1 MALIIQNKGQNN
13 AYRVKTNNG
22 ITEYDNDYLTDL
34 VNKCNY
40 TEAAKYLSNFK
51 FLDNTKQQQ
60 LEENIRMFTK
70 QGIYRDALYKSA
82 NEDQKEA
89 MQFLEQFGNYQDAY
103 NKNKE
108 NPYFNNISECKNQIA
123 NIGAFDKN
131 GNIDISFGLNFNHFK
146 IDKTDKRHY
155 NWQIEEADKTKSSK
169 DLMYIYY
176 NKFANAAKHSKPL
189 KNNICQDYGISSEE
203 FDKYCYTKDGKLH
216 IKFNKNDANSD
227 KMLVKI
233 ADILGLTSNYVFD
246 LDFGGIVE
254 KFNENVTGLTI
265 NNVKFS
271 DKYNVQA
278 NQLKANLFAA
288 SEFYKE
294 AKQKKSEFEKL
305 YNSGITSEDDDD
317 LQLFEGTSI
326 NLLSM
331 FPDLGTVSPDSEVY
345 NRRLTNITHDLTQ
358 QLRNVSKGA
367 YQLYSDI
374 STDYDDGYLRPIMDT
389 EDQNYLL
396 NRLASDLMDSENNP
410 ISNIRGMY
418 ANGKYGLLVTL
429 APKEEIVTDKKIW
442 NNFKNG
448 KEYTGKRIKIFIPG
462 LASEKIQR
470 AMESDTKFESK
481 GYLESIK
488 HVNGEYVTEDGN
500 YSIQYKNNQYQVAD
514 LNNPNSSYTPIDAQ
528 TALNVINSGIL
539 KTRMTNNILS
549 KADANGKS
557 TTEMEDYMKRAS
569 VATIADLNNNSEPLK
584 YLDGTEIKLDDIFKR
599 KIDMSKINQETYNK
613 ILQILDM
620 YKYYSMMTDFYLN
633 N

>member
-1 MALIIQNKGQNN
+1 MALLIQNKGQDN
-13 AYRVKTNNG
+13 AYQVKTNNG
-22 ITEYDNDYLTDL
+22 ITEYNSEYLTDL

-51 FLDNTKQQQ
+51 FLDNAKQQQ

-103 NKNKE
+103 NKNK
-108 NPYFNNISECKNQIA
+108 NNHYFNIISDCKNSLIK
-123 NIGAFDKN
+123 NNFFDKN
-131 GNIDISFGLNFNHFK
+131 GNVDMSFDLNLNYFYNR
-146 IDKTDKRHY
+146 IDKKDWDSSIAKADATKNVNLLTNLYALRYYDTAQY
-155 NWQIEEADKTKSSK
+155 N
-169 DLMYIYY
+169 
-176 NKFANAAKHSKPL
+176 KPL
-189 KNNICQDYGISSEE
+189 KNKICQDYEISPEE
-203 FDKYCYTKDGKLH
+203 FDKYCYTKDGSIH

-227 KMLVKI
+227 NMLVKI
-233 ADILGLTSNYVFD
+233 ANILGINYYYDFSLLRLSMDRKYKITNSNSV
-246 LDFGGIVE
+246 
-254 KFNENVTGLTI
+254 KI
-265 NNVKFS
+265 NNKPIEKTEDIES
-271 DKYNVQA
+271 GPILSLYNISMA
-278 NQLKANLFAA
+278 YKKANDI
-288 SEFYKE
+288 
-294 AKQKKSEFEKL
+294 KSNFEKL

-317 LQLFEGTSI
+317 LQLFDGTSI

-331 FPDLGTVSPDSEVY
+331 FPDLGTVSPDSEIY
-345 NRRLTNITHDLTQ
+345 NRRLTNVVHDLTQ
-358 QLRNVSKGA
+358 QLRNVSKGK

-396 NRLASDLMDSENNP
+396 NRLASDLTDSENNP
-410 ISNIRGMY
+410 INNIRGMY

-462 LASEKIQR
+462 LASEQIQR
-470 AMESDTKFESK
+470 AMENDTKFESK

-528 TALNVINSGIL
+528 TALNVVNSGIL
-539 KTRMTNNILS
+539 KIRMTNNILS

-569 VATIADLNNNSEPLK
+569 VATIADLSNNSEPLK

>member
-1 MALIIQNKGQNN
+1 MALLIQNKGQDN
-13 AYRVKTNNG
+13 AYQVKTNNG
-22 ITEYDNDYLTDL
+22 ITEYNSEYLTDL

-51 FLDNTKQQQ
+51 FLDNAKQQQ

-103 NKNKE
+103 NKNK
-108 NPYFNNISECKNQIA
+108 NNHYFNIISDCKNSLIK
-123 NIGAFDKN
+123 NNFFDKN
-131 GNIDISFGLNFNHFK
+131 GNVDMSFGLNLNYFYNR
-146 IDKTDKRHY
+146 IDKKDWDSSIAKADATKNVNLLTNLYALRYYDTVQY
-155 NWQIEEADKTKSSK
+155 N
-169 DLMYIYY
+169 
-176 NKFANAAKHSKPL
+176 KPL
-189 KNNICQDYGISSEE
+189 KNKICQDYEISPEE
-203 FDKYCYTKDGKLH
+203 FDKYCYTKDGSIH

-227 KMLVKI
+227 NMLVKI
-233 ADILGLTSNYVFD
+233 ANILGINYYYDFNLLRWSMDRKYKITNSNSV
-246 LDFGGIVE
+246 
-254 KFNENVTGLTI
+254 KI
-265 NNVKFS
+265 NNKPIEKTEDIES
-271 DKYNVQA
+271 GPILSLYNISMA
-278 NQLKANLFAA
+278 YKKANDI
-288 SEFYKE
+288 
-294 AKQKKSEFEKL
+294 KSNFEKL

-317 LQLFEGTSI
+317 LQLFDGTSI

-331 FPDLGTVSPDSEVY
+331 FPDLGTVSPDSEIY
-345 NRRLTNITHDLTQ
+345 NRRLTNVVHDLTQ
-358 QLRNVSKGA
+358 QLRNVSKGK

-396 NRLASDLMDSENNP
+396 NRLASDLTDSENNP
-410 ISNIRGMY
+410 INNIRGMY

-462 LASEKIQR
+462 LASEQIQR
-470 AMESDTKFESK
+470 AMENDTKFESK

-528 TALNVINSGIL
+528 TALNVVNSGIL
-539 KTRMTNNILS
+539 KIRMTNNILS

-569 VATIADLNNNSEPLK
+569 VATIADLSNNSEPLK

>member
-1 MALIIQNKGQNN
+1 MALLIQNKGQDN
-13 AYRVKTNNG
+13 AYQVKTNNG
-22 ITEYDNDYLTDL
+22 ITEYNSEYLTDL

-51 FLDNTKQQQ
+51 FLDNAKQQQ

-103 NKNKE
+103 NKNK
-108 NPYFNNISECKNQIA
+108 NNHYFNIISDCKNSLIK
-123 NIGAFDKN
+123 NNFFDKN
-131 GNIDISFGLNFNHFK
+131 GNVDMSFDLNLNYFYNR
-146 IDKTDKRHY
+146 IDKKDWDSSIAKADATKNVNLLTNLYALRYYDTVQY
-155 NWQIEEADKTKSSK
+155 N
-169 DLMYIYY
+169 
-176 NKFANAAKHSKPL
+176 KPL
-189 KNNICQDYGISSEE
+189 KNKICQDYEISPEE
-203 FDKYCYTKDGKLH
+203 FDKYCYTKDGSIH

-227 KMLVKI
+227 NMLVKI
-233 ADILGLTSNYVFD
+233 ANILGINYYYDFNLLRWSMDRKYKITNSNSV
-246 LDFGGIVE
+246 
-254 KFNENVTGLTI
+254 KI
-265 NNVKFS
+265 NNKPIEKTEDIES
-271 DKYNVQA
+271 GPILSLYNISMA
-278 NQLKANLFAA
+278 YKKANDI
-288 SEFYKE
+288 
-294 AKQKKSEFEKL
+294 KSNFEKL

-317 LQLFEGTSI
+317 LQLFDGTSI

-331 FPDLGTVSPDSEVY
+331 FPDLGTVSPDSEIY
-345 NRRLTNITHDLTQ
+345 NRRLTNVVHDLTQ
-358 QLRNVSKGA
+358 QLRNVSKGK

-396 NRLASDLMDSENNP
+396 NRLASDLTDSENNP
-410 ISNIRGMY
+410 INNIRGMY

-462 LASEKIQR
+462 LASEQIQR
-470 AMESDTKFESK
+470 AMENDTKFESK

-528 TALNVINSGIL
+528 TALNVVNSGIL
-539 KTRMTNNILS
+539 KIRMTNNILS

-569 VATIADLNNNSEPLK
+569 VATIADLSNNSEPLK

>member
-1 MALIIQNKGQNN
+1 MALLIQNKGQDN
-13 AYRVKTNNG
+13 AYQVKTNNG
-22 ITEYDNDYLTDL
+22 ITEYNSEYLTDL

-51 FLDNTKQQQ
+51 FLDNAKQQQ

-103 NKNKE
+103 NKNK
-108 NPYFNNISECKNQIA
+108 NNHYFNIISDSKNSLIK
-123 NIGAFDKN
+123 NNFFDKN
-131 GNIDISFGLNFNHFK
+131 GNVDISFDLNLNYFYNR
-146 IDKTDKRHY
+146 IDKKDWDSNMAKADTTKNVNFLTNLYALRYYDTVQY
-155 NWQIEEADKTKSSK
+155 N
-169 DLMYIYY
+169 
-176 NKFANAAKHSKPL
+176 KPL
-189 KNNICQDYGISSEE
+189 KNKICQDYEISPEE
-203 FDKYCYTKDGKLH
+203 FDKYCYTKDGSIH

-227 KMLVKI
+227 NMLVKI
-233 ADILGLTSNYVFD
+233 ANILGINYYYDFNLLRWSTDRKYKITNSNSV
-246 LDFGGIVE
+246 
-254 KFNENVTGLTI
+254 KI
-265 NNVKFS
+265 NNKPIEKTEDIES
-271 DKYNVQA
+271 GPILSLYNISMA
-278 NQLKANLFAA
+278 YKKANDI
-288 SEFYKE
+288 
-294 AKQKKSEFEKL
+294 KSNFEKL
-305 YNSGITSEDDDD
+305 YNNGITSEDDDD
-317 LQLFEGTSI
+317 LQLFDGTSI

-331 FPDLGTVSPDSEVY
+331 FPDLGTVSPNSEIY
-345 NRRLTNITHDLTQ
+345 NRRLTNVVHDLTQ
-358 QLRNVSKGA
+358 QLRNVSKGK

-410 ISNIRGMY
+410 INNIRGMY

-462 LASEKIQR
+462 LASEQIQR
-470 AMESDTKFESK
+470 AMENDTKFESK

-528 TALNVINSGIL
+528 TALNVVNSGIL
-539 KTRMTNNILS
+539 KIRMTNNILS
-549 KADANGKS
+549 KADANGQS

-569 VATIADLNNNSEPLK
+569 VATIADLSNNSEPLK

-620 YKYYSMMTDFYLN
+620 YKYYSMVTDFYLN

>member
-1 MALIIQNKGQNN
+1 MALLIQNKGQDN
-13 AYRVKTNNG
+13 AYQVKTNNG
-22 ITEYDNDYLTDL
+22 ITEYNSEYLTDL

-51 FLDNTKQQQ
+51 FLDNAKQQQ

-103 NKNKE
+103 NKNK
-108 NPYFNNISECKNQIA
+108 NNHYFNIISDCKNSLIK
-123 NIGAFDKN
+123 NNFFDKN
-131 GNIDISFGLNFNHFK
+131 GNVDMSFDLNLNYFYNR
-146 IDKTDKRHY
+146 IDKKDWDSSIAKADATKNVNLLTNLYALRYYDTAQY
-155 NWQIEEADKTKSSK
+155 N
-169 DLMYIYY
+169 
-176 NKFANAAKHSKPL
+176 KPL
-189 KNNICQDYGISSEE
+189 KNKICQDYEISPEE
-203 FDKYCYTKDGKLH
+203 FDKYCYTKDGSIH

-227 KMLVKI
+227 NMLVKI
-233 ADILGLTSNYVFD
+233 ANILGINYYYDFNLLRWSTDRKYKITNSNSV
-246 LDFGGIVE
+246 
-254 KFNENVTGLTI
+254 KI
-265 NNVKFS
+265 NNKPIEKTEDIES
-271 DKYNVQA
+271 GPILSLYNISMA
-278 NQLKANLFAA
+278 YKKANDI
-288 SEFYKE
+288 
-294 AKQKKSEFEKL
+294 KSNFEKL

-317 LQLFEGTSI
+317 LQLFDGTSI

-331 FPDLGTVSPDSEVY
+331 FPDLGTVSPDSEIY
-345 NRRLTNITHDLTQ
+345 NRRLTNVVHDLTQ
-358 QLRNVSKGA
+358 QLRNVSKGK

-396 NRLASDLMDSENNP
+396 NRLASDLTDSENNP
-410 ISNIRGMY
+410 INNIRGMY

-462 LASEKIQR
+462 LASEQIQR
-470 AMESDTKFESK
+470 AMENDTKFESK

-528 TALNVINSGIL
+528 TALNVVNSGIL
-539 KTRMTNNILS
+539 KIRMTNNILS

-569 VATIADLNNNSEPLK
+569 VATIADLSNNSEPLK

>member
-1 MALIIQNKGQNN
+1 MALLIQNKGQDN
-13 AYRVKTNNG
+13 AYQVKTNNG
-22 ITEYDNDYLTDL
+22 ITEYNSEYLTDL

-51 FLDNTKQQQ
+51 FLDNAKQQQ

-103 NKNKE
+103 NKNK
-108 NPYFNNISECKNQIA
+108 NNHYFNIISDCKNSLIK
-123 NIGAFDKN
+123 NNFFDKN
-131 GNIDISFGLNFNHFK
+131 GNVDMSFDLNLNYFYNR
-146 IDKTDKRHY
+146 IDKKDWDSSIAKADATKNVNLLTNLYALRYYDTVQY
-155 NWQIEEADKTKSSK
+155 N
-169 DLMYIYY
+169 
-176 NKFANAAKHSKPL
+176 KPL
-189 KNNICQDYGISSEE
+189 KNKICQDYEISPEE
-203 FDKYCYTKDGKLH
+203 FDKYCYTKDGSIH

-227 KMLVKI
+227 NMLVKI
-233 ADILGLTSNYVFD
+233 ANILGINYYYDFNLLRWSTDRKYKITNSNSV
-246 LDFGGIVE
+246 
-254 KFNENVTGLTI
+254 KI
-265 NNVKFS
+265 NNKPIEKTEDIES
-271 DKYNVQA
+271 GPILSLYNISMA
-278 NQLKANLFAA
+278 YKKANDI
-288 SEFYKE
+288 
-294 AKQKKSEFEKL
+294 KSNFEKL

-317 LQLFEGTSI
+317 LQLFDGTSI

-331 FPDLGTVSPDSEVY
+331 FPDLGTVSPDSEIY
-345 NRRLTNITHDLTQ
+345 NRRLTNVVHDLTQ
-358 QLRNVSKGA
+358 QLRNVSKGK

-396 NRLASDLMDSENNP
+396 NRLASDLTDSENNP
-410 ISNIRGMY
+410 INNIRGMY

-462 LASEKIQR
+462 LASEQIQR
-470 AMESDTKFESK
+470 AMENDTKFESK

-528 TALNVINSGIL
+528 TALNVVNSGIL
-539 KTRMTNNILS
+539 KIRMTNNILS

-569 VATIADLNNNSEPLK
+569 VATIADLSNNSEPLK

>member
-1 MALIIQNKGQNN
+1 MALIIQNKGQDN
-13 AYRVKTNNG
+13 AYQVKTNSG
-22 ITEYDNDYLTDL
+22 ITEYDSDYLTDL
-34 VNKCNY
+34 INKCNY

-60 LEENIRMFTK
+60 LEQNIRAFTK
-70 QGIYRDALYKSA
+70 QGIYRDALYQKA
-82 NEDQKEA
+82 NEEQKEA

-108 NPYFNNISECKNQIA
+108 NPYFNRISESKNSLA
-123 NIGAFDKN
+123 KSNAFDKD
-131 GNIDISFGLNFNHFK
+131 GNIDISFGINLNYFK
-146 IDKTDKRHY
+146 DGIDKEDWNKQIAKTDKAKDAKTLTNLYASRYYDTVKY
-155 NWQIEEADKTKSSK
+155 N
-169 DLMYIYY
+169 
-176 NKFANAAKHSKPL
+176 KPL
-189 KNNICQDYGISSEE
+189 KNKICQDYGISPEE
-203 FDKYCYTKDGKLH
+203 FDKYCFTKDGNLH

-227 KMLVKI
+227 KMLVKL
-233 ADILGLTSNYVFD
+233 ADILGIDYNYDFD
-246 LDFGGIVE
+246 LLRWSMDRKYKITNSNSV
-254 KFNENVTGLTI
+254 KI
-265 NNVKFS
+265 NNKPIEKTEDIES
-271 DKYNVQA
+271 GPILSLYNISKAYKNA
-278 NQLKANLFAA
+278 N
-288 SEFYKE
+288 EI
-294 AKQKKSEFEKL
+294 KSEFETL
-305 YNSGITSEDDDD
+305 YNSGITSEDDED

-326 NLLSM
+326 DLLSM
-331 FPDLGTVSPDSEVY
+331 FPDLGTVSPDSEIY

-358 QLRNVSKGA
+358 QLRNVSKSE

-374 STDYDDGYLRPIMDT
+374 STDYDDGYLRPIDNP

-396 NRLASDLMDSENNP
+396 NRLASDLMDSENKP

-429 APKEEIVTDKKIW
+429 APKEEVVDSKKIW
-442 NNFKNG
+442 DNFKNG
-448 KEYTGKRIKIFIPG
+448 KEYSGKRIKIFIPG
-462 LASEKIQR
+462 LASEQIQR
-470 AMESDTKFESK
+470 AMENDTKFESK

-528 TALNVINSGIL
+528 TALNVVNSGIL
-539 KTRMTNNILS
+539 KIRMTNNILS

-569 VATIADLNNNSEPLK
+569 VATIADLSNNSEPLK